1 MDNIDAIMLGWLA
14 REARFHIYV
23 YFAPDTPIGYQV
35 NRGVTITRRNEPLF
49 MQWMESRHDISTRR
63 IQNNDGIQ
71 QIIDLLWPMRELVY
85 DRDGMERMQH
95 LLKSYPRRWK
105 HGDVLRLVT
114 AIDDGSF
121 ISFSNTTIVDDDS
134 MERAV

>member
-1 MDNIDAIMLGWLA
+1 MLGWLA

-35 NRGVTITRRNEPLF
+35 NRGVTITRRNEPIF

-71 QIIDLLWPMRELVY
+71 QIIDLLSPIRELVY

-95 LLKSYPRRWK
+95 LLKSYPRRWN

-114 AIDDGSF
+114 DIDDGSF
-121 ISFSNTTIVDDDS
+121 IYSSNITNGDDIP
-134 MERAV
+134 MA